1 MKIIFPILEELTN
14 KGLLYGKFTLKR
26 DEDLSKQSSSVPHEH
41 GVYIIF
47 KNSISFGNI
56 LYIGN
61 SGRLYNNG
69 TFAKQTL
76 YGRINNKQDKKNYRQ
91 SFFHNHIDEEAIH
104 KLIFQWFQTIDNS
117 NKYLPVYIEASLIQE
132 YYLRYKILPLWNK
145 HF

>member
-1 MKIIFPILEELTN
+1 MKIIFPILEELIN
-14 KGLLYGKFTLKR
+14 KGLLYGKFTFKR

-47 KNSISFGNI
+47 KNSISFENI

-76 YGRINNKQDKKNYRQ
+76 HERINKKQDKDTYRQ
-91 SFFHNHIDEEAIH
+91 SFFNNHIDEKDVR
-104 KLIFQWFQTIDNS
+104 KLIFQWFQTTNEI
-117 NKYLPVYIEASLIQE
+117 NKFLPGYIEACLIQE
-132 YYLRYKILPLWNK
+132 YYRMSGKLPSWNK